1 MKQLSPLLAFVLF
14 TGLCS
19 QSIAQDR
26 PFGEN
31 LLQTLPLPVGEW
43 DVFSD
48 KEGTDVR
55 WIEKSDRE
63 MVQTKVMRGA
73 GSRAG
78 EYKAL
83 DIAAGQKHCAVFN
96 AEVLFEG
103 MVNGYEAVLWR
114 SDCERSNKAASA
126 FMHLALAGKDAY
138 YLVKKAWQFKPTDEN
153 AAIWLKYMRSISL
166 CDTRSSAHPC
176 PELKSVPFDKDLTGR
191 SR

>member
-1 MKQLSPLLAFVLF
+1 MYKRQVF
-14 TGLCS
+14 CS
-19 QSIAQDR
+19 QTVAQER

-48 KEGTDVR
+48 KDGTDVR

-63 MVQTKVMRGA
+63 LVRTKIMRGP

-83 DIAAGQKHCAVFN
+83 DIASGQKHCAVFD

-114 SDCERSNKAASA
+114 SDCERSNKAASS
-126 FMHLALAGKDAY
+126 FMHLAVAGKDAY
-138 YLVKKAWQFKPTDEN
+138 YLVQKAWQFKPTEEN
-153 AAIWLKYMRSISL
+153 AAIWLKYMRSVSL

-176 PELKSVPFDKDLTGR
+176 PELKSVPTDKDLTSR